1 LEALLSILVIYSFIV
16 LGFSAKKIFKEEI
29 DEKSFILISIYFV
42 QPILTFWGLTRT
54 KIDFNLLFTP
64 FVYFLTVTTTLIFL
78 IFLAPILFRSTKD
91 RSIFMST
98 GLIGNTGNLAIP
110 LGIALFGMA
119 SVPYTSI
126 INIANIFF
134 IYTVGIYLLA
144 REKYTLKQSLL
155 SMVKIPILWFALFAL
170 LFNYFDLTIHPQI
183 DRALE
188 MGSYTAIV
196 LQLMIFGIYLAKVGF
211 RIQNL
216 KLTFFTTIVKI
227 LLLPAIGILIA
238 IILNLEPFIAG
249 ILIISLATPLAVNNV
264 NLAALYD
271 CKPLDVTSIV
281 LFSTLTFLL
290 LFYFLL
296 QVIHHF
302 FGVL

>member
-1 LEALLSILVIYSFIV
+1 MEALLSVLVIYSFIV
-16 LGFSAKKIFKEEI
+16 VGFTAKKIFKEEI
-29 DEKSFILISIYFV
+29 DEKSFILLSIYFL

-64 FVYFLTVTTTLIFL
+64 FIYFIVVTSTLLFL
-78 IFLAPILFRSTKD
+78 IFLAPILFKNTKD

-144 REKYTLKQSLL
+144 REKYTLKQSLF
-155 SMVKIPILWFALFAL
+155 SMVKIPILWFAFFAL
-170 LFNYFDLTIHPQI
+170 LFNYFDLTIDPQV
-183 DRALE
+183 DKALE

-216 KLTFFTTIVKI
+216 KLTFFTTVVKI
-227 LLLPAIGILIA
+227 LLLPAVGIVVALAFEI
-238 IILNLEPFIAG
+238 EPFIAG

-271 CKPLDVTSIV
+271 CKPLDVTSVV
-281 LFSTLTFLL
+281 LFSTITFLL
-290 LFYFLL
+290 CFYFLL

>member
-1 LEALLSILVIYSFIV
+1 LEALLSVLVIYSFIV
-16 LGFSAKKIFKEEI
+16 IGFTAKKVFKEEI
-29 DEKSFILISIYFV
+29 DEKSFILLSIYFV

-78 IFLAPILFRSTKD
+78 IFISPILFKSTKD

-216 KLTFFTTIVKI
+216 KLTFFTTFVKI
-227 LLLPAIGILIA
+227 LLLPAIGILMA
-238 IILNLEPFIAG
+238 IVFDLEPFIAG

>member
-1 LEALLSILVIYSFIV
+1 MEALLSILVIYSFIV
-16 LGFSAKKIFKEEI
+16 LGFGAKKVFKEEI
-29 DEKSFILISIYFV
+29 DEKSFILLSIYFV

-64 FVYFLTVTTTLIFL
+64 FVYFIVVTSTLLFL
-78 IFLAPILFRSTKD
+78 IFLAPILFKNTKD
-91 RSIFMST
+91 RSIFAST

-144 REKYTLKQSLL
+144 REKYTLKQSLF

-170 LFNYFDLTIHPQI
+170 LFNYFDLTIHPQV
-183 DRALE
+183 DKALE

-216 KLTFFTTIVKI
+216 KLTFFTTLVKI
-227 LLLPAIGILIA
+227 LLLPAVGIVVALA
-238 IILNLEPFIAG
+238 FELEPFIAG

-271 CKPLDVTSIV
+271 CKPLDVTSVV

-290 LFYFLL
+290 CFYFLL